1 MLKVTMKLA
10 ATINLKL
17 SQSECFPE
25 SKISQG
31 FFCQNNYPNSRIT
44 LKIFRIET
52 GFQEIRRDTT
62 TELMEKIFKKIKSS
76 HHSWAVKKI
85 SVSRT
90 S

>member
-31 FFCQNNYPNSRIT
+31 FFCQNNYPNS
-44 LKIFRIET
+44 
-52 GFQEIRRDTT
+52 
-62 TELMEKIFKKIKSS
+62 
-76 HHSWAVKKI
+76 
-85 SVSRT
+85 
-90 S
+90 

>member
-1 MLKVTMKLA
+1 MKLA

-17 SQSECFPE
+17 SQSESFPE
-25 SKISQG
+25 SKIGQG
-31 FFCQNNYPNSRIT
+31 FFVKTTIYLNSWIT

-52 GFQEIRRDTT
+52 GFQETQRDTT
-62 TELMEKIFKKIKSS
+62 TELIGKIFKKIKSS
-76 HHSWAVKKI
+76 HHSLAVKKI